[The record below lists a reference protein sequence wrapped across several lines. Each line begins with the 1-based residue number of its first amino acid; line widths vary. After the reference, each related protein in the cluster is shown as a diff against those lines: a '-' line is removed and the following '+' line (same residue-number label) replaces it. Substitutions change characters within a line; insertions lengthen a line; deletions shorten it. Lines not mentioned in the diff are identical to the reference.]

1 MVNDNSMRWGGRL
14 AARWAQQAVE
24 RLRRQRGSIDSI
36 NVFPVAD
43 GDTGSNMYATVKSA
57 YRAVE
62 AIDGPATLPR
72 VVEAMAAGALR
83 GARGN
88 SGLIL
93 AVALRG
99 VADELGEAALAE
111 GDLTPDRFASAI
123 ELAAHRA
130 QTAIAEPTHG
140 TMLTVLHAMAETART
155 QADEGA
161 ELVQQIE
168 AVRSC
173 SIEALRDTTGQLDVL
188 GQAQVVDA
196 GASGI
201 VEIFDLLYLTVTGG
215 AVGETSSPIAGLT
228 SVVPKLTG
236 DGVTCGGAGGAGA
249 AGAGAAGAGAAE
261 GAGAAGAGAAG
272 TGAAEGAG
280 VAGAGAAT
288 GADTLELVFT
298 LSDSKDRTRPLK
310 RILAK
315 ADARS
320 VVISW
325 PMVHVHVTSEAHALR
340 VLRDVEQYGL
350 AQLRTEDLVNGA
362 NHGPLRAA
370 AAASTAP
377 LMLRAALTGA
387 IAIRL
392 DRGEQAGSLHDV
404 LSDGT
409 TTVLVADSPE
419 GQASINAAAADGVY
433 AIPTGSPIS
442 MVSALAVF
450 DPHADADDVAED
462 MADAA
467 SLDIRRLCFA
477 GQSAAGP
484 LVYTK
489 TDVLVLSEGRILF
502 IEHTPE
508 AAIVEAISRLAADGD
523 PELIT
528 ISYGQQATP
537 PMREAMEDAVRR
549 AYPEAEA
556 EIFDADLSGVCADV
570 GVE

>member
-1 MVNDNSMRWGGRL
+1 
-14 AARWAQQAVE
+14 
-24 RLRRQRGSIDSI
+24 
-36 NVFPVAD
+36 
-43 GDTGSNMYATVKSA
+43 
-57 YRAVE
+57 
-62 AIDGPATLPR
+62 
-72 VVEAMAAGALR
+72 
-83 GARGN
+83 
-88 SGLIL
+88 
-93 AVALRG
+93 
-99 VADELGEAALAE
+99 
-111 GDLTPDRFASAI
+111 
-123 ELAAHRA
+123 
-130 QTAIAEPTHG
+130 
-140 TMLTVLHAMAETART
+140 
-155 QADEGA
+155 
-161 ELVQQIE
+161 
-168 AVRSC
+168 
-173 SIEALRDTTGQLDVL
+173 
-188 GQAQVVDA
+188 
-196 GASGI
+196 
-201 VEIFDLLYLTVTGG
+201 
-215 AVGETSSPIAGLT
+215 
-228 SVVPKLTG
+228 
-236 DGVTCGGAGGAGA
+236 
-249 AGAGAAGAGAAE
+249 
-261 GAGAAGAGAAG
+261 
-272 TGAAEGAG
+272 
-280 VAGAGAAT
+280 
-288 GADTLELVFT
+288 
-298 LSDSKDRTRPLK
+298 
-310 RILAK
+310 
-315 ADARS
+315 
-320 VVISW
+320 
-325 PMVHVHVTSEAHALR
+325 MVHVHVTSEDHALR

-419 GQASINAAAADGVY
+419 GQAAINAAAADGVY

-489 TDVLVLSEGRILF
+489 TDVLVLSKGRILF

-537 PMREAMEDAVRR
+537 KMRDAMEAAVRR

>member
-161 ELVQQIE
+161 GLLQQIE
-168 AVRSC
+168 AVRAC

-215 AVGETSSPIAGLT
+215 AVGETPSPIAGLT

-249 AGAGAAGAGAAE
+249 AGAGAAGAGAAT
-261 GAGAAGAGAAG
+261 GAGAGAGAAG
-272 TGAAEGAG
+272 
-280 VAGAGAAT
+280 GAGAAE

-392 DRGEQAGSLHDV
+392 DRGEQAGSLHV

-508 AAIVEAISRLAADGD
+508 AAIVEAISRLAVDGD

-537 PMREAMEDAVRR
+537 KMRKAIEAAVRR

>member
-161 ELVQQIE
+161 GLLQQIE
-168 AVRSC
+168 AVRAC

-215 AVGETSSPIAGLT
+215 AVGETPSPIAGLT

-236 DGVTCGGAGGAGA
+236 DGITCGAGGAGAAGAGVAGAGAGAGA
-249 AGAGAAGAGAAE
+249 AGAGAAGAGAAD
-261 GAGAAGAGAAG
+261 
-272 TGAAEGAG
+272 
-280 VAGAGAAT
+280 

-419 GQASINAAAADGVY
+419 GQASINAAAADGGY

-450 DPHADADDVAED
+450 DPHADADDVTED

-502 IEHTPE
+502 IEHAPE
-508 AAIVEAISRLAADGD
+508 AAIVEAISRLAVDGD

-537 PMREAMEDAVRR
+537 PMREAMENAVRR

>member
-123 ELAAHRA
+123 ELAAYRA
-130 QTAIAEPTHG
+130 QAAIAEPTHG

-161 ELVQQIE
+161 GLVQQIE
-168 AVRSC
+168 AVRAC

-215 AVGETSSPIAGLT
+215 AVGETPSPIAGLT
-228 SVVPKLTG
+228 AVRPKLTG
-236 DGVTCGGAGGAGA
+236 DGVTCGAGG

-261 GAGAAGAGAAG
+261 GAGAA
-272 TGAAEGAG
+272 
-280 VAGAGAAT
+280 

-325 PMVHVHVTSEAHALR
+325 PMVHVHVTSEDHALR
-340 VLRDVEQYGL
+340 VLCDVEQYGL

-419 GQASINAAAADGVY
+419 GQAAINAAAADGVY

-450 DPHADADDVAED
+450 DPNADADDVAED

-467 SLDIRRLCFA
+467 SVDIRRLCFA

-508 AAIVEAISRLAADGD
+508 AAIVEAISRLAADGE

-528 ISYGQQATP
+528 ISYGLQATP
-537 PMREAMEDAVRR
+537 EMRKAIEAAVRR

>member
-130 QTAIAEPTHG
+130 QSAIAEPTHG
-140 TMLTVLHAMAETART
+140 TMLTVLHAMAETARI

-161 ELVQQIE
+161 GLVKQIE
-168 AVRSC
+168 AVRAC

-215 AVGETSSPIAGLT
+215 AVGETPSPIAGLT
-228 SVVPKLTG
+228 AVRPKLTG
-236 DGVTCGGAGGAGA
+236 GGVTCSAGAGGAPGA
-249 AGAGAAGAGAAE
+249 RGAGAGAAE
-261 GAGAAGAGAAG
+261 
-272 TGAAEGAG
+272 
-280 VAGAGAAT
+280 

-350 AQLRTEDLVNGA
+350 AQLRTEDLINGA

-392 DRGEQAGSLHDV
+392 DRGEQAGGLSDI

-419 GQASINAAAADGVY
+419 GQAAINAAVADGVR

-450 DPHADADDVAED
+450 DPHADADEVAED

-502 IEHTPE
+502 IEHTPQ
-508 AAIVEAISRLAADGD
+508 AAIVETISRLAADGE

-537 PMREAMEDAVRR
+537 KMRKAIEAAVRR

>member
-161 ELVQQIE
+161 GLLQQIE
-168 AVRSC
+168 AVRAC

-215 AVGETSSPIAGLT
+215 AVGETPSPIAGLT

-249 AGAGAAGAGAAE
+249 AGAGA
-261 GAGAAGAGAAG
+261 
-272 TGAAEGAG
+272 
-280 VAGAGAAT
+280 AGAGAAT

-325 PMVHVHVTSEAHALR
+325 PMVHVHVTSEDHALR

-362 NHGPLRAA
+362 NQGPLRAA

-508 AAIVEAISRLAADGD
+508 AAIVEAISRLAVDGD

-537 PMREAMEDAVRR
+537 PTREAMEAAVRR

>member
-62 AIDGPATLPR
+62 DIDGPATLPR

-161 ELVQQIE
+161 GLLQQIE
-168 AVRSC
+168 AVRAC

-215 AVGETSSPIAGLT
+215 AVGETPSPIAGLT

-249 AGAGAAGAGAAE
+249 AGAGAGAGAVT
-261 GAGAAGAGAAG
+261 GAG
-272 TGAAEGAG
+272 
-280 VAGAGAAT
+280 AGAGAAT

-325 PMVHVHVTSEAHALR
+325 PMVHVHVTSEDHALR

-450 DPHADADDVAED
+450 DPHADADDVTED

-467 SLDIRRLCFA
+467 SVDIRRLCFA

-508 AAIVEAISRLAADGD
+508 AAIVEAISRLAVDGD

>member
-123 ELAAHRA
+123 ELAAYRA

-161 ELVQQIE
+161 GLVQQIE
-168 AVRSC
+168 AVRAC

-201 VEIFDLLYLTVTGG
+201 VEIFDLLYQIGR
-215 AVGETSSPIAGLT
+215 A
-228 SVVPKLTG
+228 
-236 DGVTCGGAGGAGA
+236 
-249 AGAGAAGAGAAE
+249 
-261 GAGAAGAGAAG
+261 
-272 TGAAEGAG
+272 
-280 VAGAGAAT
+280 
-288 GADTLELVFT
+288 
-298 LSDSKDRTRPLK
+298 
-310 RILAK
+310 
-315 ADARS
+315 
-320 VVISW
+320 
-325 PMVHVHVTSEAHALR
+325 HV
-340 VLRDVEQYGL
+340 
-350 AQLRTEDLVNGA
+350 
-362 NHGPLRAA
+362 
-370 AAASTAP
+370 
-377 LMLRAALTGA
+377 
-387 IAIRL
+387 
-392 DRGEQAGSLHDV
+392 
-404 LSDGT
+404 
-409 TTVLVADSPE
+409 
-419 GQASINAAAADGVY
+419 
-433 AIPTGSPIS
+433 
-442 MVSALAVF
+442 
-450 DPHADADDVAED
+450 
-462 MADAA
+462 
-467 SLDIRRLCFA
+467 
-477 GQSAAGP
+477 
-484 LVYTK
+484 
-489 TDVLVLSEGRILF
+489 
-502 IEHTPE
+502 
-508 AAIVEAISRLAADGD
+508 
-523 PELIT
+523 
-528 ISYGQQATP
+528 
-537 PMREAMEDAVRR
+537 
-549 AYPEAEA
+549 
-556 EIFDADLSGVCADV
+556 
-570 GVE
+570 

>member
-62 AIDGPATLPR
+62 DIDGPATLPR

-161 ELVQQIE
+161 GLLQQIE
-168 AVRSC
+168 AVRAC

-215 AVGETSSPIAGLT
+215 AVGETPSPIAGLT

-249 AGAGAAGAGAAE
+249 AGAGAAE
-261 GAGAAGAGAAG
+261 
-272 TGAAEGAG
+272 GAAEGAG
-280 VAGAGAAT
+280 VAGAGAAD

-370 AAASTAP
+370 AAVSTAP

-450 DPHADADDVAED
+450 DPHADADDVTED

-467 SLDIRRLCFA
+467 SVDIRRLCFA

-508 AAIVEAISRLAADGD
+508 AAIVEAISRLAVDGD

-537 PMREAMEDAVRR
+537 EMRKAIEAAVRR

>member
-161 ELVQQIE
+161 GLLQQIE
-168 AVRSC
+168 AVRAC

-215 AVGETSSPIAGLT
+215 AVGETPSPIAGLT

-249 AGAGAAGAGAAE
+249 
-261 GAGAAGAGAAG
+261 
-272 TGAAEGAG
+272 
-280 VAGAGAAT
+280 AGAGAAT

-419 GQASINAAAADGVY
+419 GQASINAAAADGGY

-450 DPHADADDVAED
+450 DPHADADDVTED

-502 IEHTPE
+502 IEHAPE
-508 AAIVEAISRLAADGD
+508 AAIVEAISRLAVDGD

>member
-161 ELVQQIE
+161 GLLQQIE
-168 AVRSC
+168 AVRAC

-215 AVGETSSPIAGLT
+215 AVGETPSPIAGLT

-249 AGAGAAGAGAAE
+249 AGAGAAGAGA
-261 GAGAAGAGAAG
+261 
-272 TGAAEGAG
+272 
-280 VAGAGAAT
+280 AGAGAAT

-370 AAASTAP
+370 AAASAAP

-508 AAIVEAISRLAADGD
+508 AAIVEAISRLAVDGD

-537 PMREAMEDAVRR
+537 PMREAVENAVRR

>member
-99 VADELGEAALAE
+99 VADELGEATLAE

-161 ELVQQIE
+161 GLLQQIE
-168 AVRSC
+168 AVRAC

-215 AVGETSSPIAGLT
+215 AVGETPSPIAGLT
-228 SVVPKLTG
+228 SVMPKLTG
-236 DGVTCGGAGGAGA
+236 DGVTCSGAG
-249 AGAGAAGAGAAE
+249 GAGAAGAGAAE
-261 GAGAAGAGAAG
+261 GAGVAGAGAAG
-272 TGAAEGAG
+272 AG
-280 VAGAGAAT
+280 DAT

-502 IEHTPE
+502 IEHAPE
-508 AAIVEAISRLAADGD
+508 AAVVEAISRLAVDGD

-537 PMREAMEDAVRR
+537 EMRKAIEAAVRR

>member
-99 VADELGEAALAE
+99 VADELGEATLAE

-161 ELVQQIE
+161 GLVQQIE
-168 AVRSC
+168 AVRAC

-215 AVGETSSPIAGLT
+215 AVGETPSPIAGLT

-249 AGAGAAGAGAAE
+249 AGAGAAT
-261 GAGAAGAGAAG
+261 GAGAAGAGA
-272 TGAAEGAG
+272 
-280 VAGAGAAT
+280 AGAGAAT

-325 PMVHVHVTSEAHALR
+325 PMVHVHVTSEDHALR

-450 DPHADADDVAED
+450 DPHADADDVTED

-508 AAIVEAISRLAADGD
+508 AAVVEAISRLAVDGD

>member
-99 VADELGEAALAE
+99 VADELGEATLAE

-161 ELVQQIE
+161 GLLQQIE
-168 AVRSC
+168 AVRAC

-215 AVGETSSPIAGLT
+215 AVGETPSPIAGLT

-249 AGAGAAGAGAAE
+249 AGAGAATGAGVAGAGA

-272 TGAAEGAG
+272 
-280 VAGAGAAT
+280 AGAAD

-419 GQASINAAAADGVY
+419 GQASINAAAADGGY

-450 DPHADADDVAED
+450 DPHADADDVTED

-508 AAIVEAISRLAADGD
+508 AAIVEAISRLAVDGD

-537 PMREAMEDAVRR
+537 PMREAVENAVRR

>member
-62 AIDGPATLPR
+62 DIDGLATLPR

-161 ELVQQIE
+161 GLLQQIE
-168 AVRSC
+168 AVRAC

-215 AVGETSSPIAGLT
+215 AVGETPSPIAGLT
-228 SVVPKLTG
+228 AVRPKLTG
-236 DGVTCGGAGGAGA
+236 DGVTCGGAGGAGVA
-249 AGAGAAGAGAAE
+249 
-261 GAGAAGAGAAG
+261 
-272 TGAAEGAG
+272 GAG
-280 VAGAGAAT
+280 VAGAGAAD

-450 DPHADADDVAED
+450 DPHADADDVTED

-508 AAIVEAISRLAADGD
+508 AAIVEAISRLAVDGD

-537 PMREAMEDAVRR
+537 PMREAMENAVRR

>member
-99 VADELGEAALAE
+99 VADELGEATLAE

-161 ELVQQIE
+161 GLLQQIE
-168 AVRSC
+168 AVRAC

-215 AVGETSSPIAGLT
+215 AVGETPSPIAGLT

-249 AGAGAAGAGAAE
+249 AGAGAATGAGAAR
-261 GAGAAGAGAAG
+261 AGA
-272 TGAAEGAG
+272 E
-280 VAGAGAAT
+280 T

-325 PMVHVHVTSEAHALR
+325 PMVHVHVTSEDHALR

-467 SLDIRRLCFA
+467 SVDIRRLCFA

-508 AAIVEAISRLAADGD
+508 AAIVEAISRLAVDGD

>member
-1 MVNDNSMRWGGRL
+1 MVNDNSMRLGGRL
-14 AARWAQQAVE
+14 AARWARQAVE

-62 AIDGPATLPR
+62 DIDGPATLPR

-130 QTAIAEPTHG
+130 QAAIAEPTHG

-161 ELVQQIE
+161 GLVQQIE
-168 AVRSC
+168 AVRAC

-215 AVGETSSPIAGLT
+215 AVGETPSPIAGLT
-228 SVVPKLTG
+228 SVVPKLAG

-249 AGAGAAGAGAAE
+249 AGTGAGAG
-261 GAGAAGAGAAG
+261 GAGAAGADA
-272 TGAAEGAG
+272 GAAE
-280 VAGAGAAT
+280 

-502 IEHTPE
+502 IEHAPE
-508 AAIVEAISRLAADGD
+508 AAIVEAISRLAADVE

-537 PMREAMEDAVRR
+537 PMRDAMEAAVRR

>member
-62 AIDGPATLPR
+62 DIDGPATLPR

-168 AVRSC
+168 AVRAC

-215 AVGETSSPIAGLT
+215 AVGETPSPIAGLT

-249 AGAGAAGAGAAE
+249 AGAGAAESAGAAGAAGGAGAAE
-261 GAGAAGAGAAG
+261 
-272 TGAAEGAG
+272 
-280 VAGAGAAT
+280 

-508 AAIVEAISRLAADGD
+508 AAIVEAISRLAVDGD

-537 PMREAMEDAVRR
+537 KMRKAIEAAVRR